1 MRKLVHVEGYIF
13 LVDFYDEPTVL
24 RSSFTRKR
32 REEKVFSCDR
42 KNRIRIFPG
51 SLTREERKRREKEDN
66 CIDSIIPVAWNV
78 IFPPR
83 RLLEFSLLVPP
94 DPRKLSPPPPATNH
108 VVERSRLVAKLCRK
122 CCGRG
127 ATWRSVETTG

>member
-1 MRKLVHVEGYIF
+1 MHVEGYIF

-83 RLLEFSLLVPP
+83 RLLEFSLLVPTLVNY
-94 DPRKLSPPPPATNH
+94 PRLPPRLITSSN
-108 VVERSRLVAKLCRK
+108 VRGWSRNFAGNVAD
-122 CCGRG
+122 GVQRG
-127 ATWRSVETTG
+127 EVSKRQGE